1 MRLLLDTQIVYWFF
15 SEQKSVPKQAW
26 NVMNEADGVFVS
38 AASIWEIAIKVRLG
52 KLNADPGKIFRLLDA
67 AGFEELPV
75 FAKHT
80 ILVAGLPL
88 YHGDPFDR
96 LLIAQAIEEPMH
108 LLTTDGQ
115 LKQYSELVIL
125 V

>member
-15 SEQKSVPKQAW
+15 YERQRVPKQAW
-26 NVMNEADGVFVS
+26 NVMNKAEGVFVS
-38 AASIWEIAIKVRLG
+38 AASIWEIAIKVRIG
-52 KLNADPGKIFRLLDA
+52 KMNAEPARIVERIEA
-67 AGFEELPV
+67 AGFSDLPV
-75 FAKHT
+75 FSKHT
-80 ILVAGLPL
+80 VLVADLPL

-108 LLTTDGQ
+108 LLTTDTQ
-115 LKQYSELVIL
+115 LTQYSQLVIQ